1 MSKLRTLAVTYRIL
15 PVPLSRA
22 REATALLLQHMGLK
36 VRPRRPQGDG
46 AFDALFG
53 SAKDRQVYVELEGGG
68 TTITQMRIVAKD
80 GIFLKENTATELVA
94 RVVGMLENPIPNTP
108 AACRCRPRRDFAN
121 ATSNSSPMPVLR
133 QTVTS
138 NRPACHLPPQTP
150 RLHTRVNPQPY
161 GRVMSLGRACTWS
174 TPRLYPRGASGSCP
188 APSPLN
194 PDQQHDGA
202 WRGSA
207 RGDGVV

>member
-22 REATALLLQHMGLK
+22 REATTLLLQHMGLK

-94 RVVGMLENPIPNTP
+94 RVVGMLENPSPTHRQP
-108 AACRCRPRRDFAN
+108 AAAHHGEAFAD
-121 ATSNSSPMPVLR
+121 ATSNSSPMPVFA
-133 QTVTS
+133 
-138 NRPACHLPPQTP
+138 RP
-150 RLHTRVNPQPY
+150 
-161 GRVMSLGRACTWS
+161 
-174 TPRLYPRGASGSCP
+174 
-188 APSPLN
+188 
-194 PDQQHDGA
+194 
-202 WRGSA
+202 
-207 RGDGVV
+207 

>member
-94 RVVGMLENPIPNTP
+94 RVVSMLEHSAPTAGRSAAEGTGEIVADTPLGAFPIPVY
-108 AACRCRPRRDFAN
+108 AQ
-121 ATSNSSPMPVLR
+121 S
-133 QTVTS
+133 
-138 NRPACHLPPQTP
+138 
-150 RLHTRVNPQPY
+150 
-161 GRVMSLGRACTWS
+161 
-174 TPRLYPRGASGSCP
+174 
-188 APSPLN
+188 
-194 PDQQHDGA
+194 
-202 WRGSA
+202 
-207 RGDGVV
+207 